1 MSNQKLPT
9 IRDVAARAGVS
20 VMTVSRVVNKQSW
33 VSPATRAK
41 VERAIEELNYAPNAT
56 ARALAG
62 GDDRRVALLY
72 RSSTTSAYL
81 GELLLGGLDEAARHH
96 LHLVVEQC
104 EMGASVEEVMAQIA
118 QARVSG
124 VIMPPPL
131 CDWDELTEALTRQG
145 IPAVAIA
152 PDQGRAGL
160 LVVAIDDRQA
170 ASDMTGHLIELGHRR
185 IGFIQG
191 NPQHRSSA
199 RRLEGY
205 RQAMAAHGLPV
216 DDDHIVE
223 GDFSYRSGLEAA
235 EQLLRVSA
243 TGKMMIP
250 IVESALGLDAL
261 PAIARVPGVVRLTY
275 GRLDLGLDLGLDV
288 TSYGAERMFDQVR
301 YSLLLQTRLSG
312 LAAPLESVFSNIEDS
327 ERLQHYARTAGNM
340 GFAGMLCIHPK
351 QVAVVHTALAPT
363 EEELAWARHV
373 LDAADGRGAF
383 RLDGE
388 MIDAP
393 VMARARQF
401 LSLSAWTTPTKP
413 DADR

>member
-223 GDFSYRSGLEAA
+223 GDFSCRSGLEAA
-235 EQLLRVSA
+235 DRLL
-243 TGKMMIP
+243 
-250 IVESALGLDAL
+250 AL
-261 PAIARVPGVVRLTY
+261 PVPPTAIFACNDDMAAAAITIAHQRQINVPADLTVC
-275 GRLDLGLDLGLDV
+275 G
-288 TSYGAERMFDQVR
+288 FDD
-301 YSLLLQTRLSG
+301 TP
-312 LAAPLESVFSNIEDS
+312 LAAAIWPTLTTIRQPIRDMSRAAMTLLAGAIRGQGDEAPEEPRLAKLDCRLIRRQSDAVPPLHQ
-327 ERLQHYARTAGNM
+327 RR
-340 GFAGMLCIHPK
+340 
-351 QVAVVHTALAPT
+351 
-363 EEELAWARHV
+363 
-373 LDAADGRGAF
+373 
-383 RLDGE
+383 
-388 MIDAP
+388 
-393 VMARARQF
+393 
-401 LSLSAWTTPTKP
+401 
-413 DADR
+413 